1 MDRVWEIKLL
11 LITDGRFSG
20 ATRGFCVGHVSPE
33 AAVGGPIALI
43 QNGDEIEIDAK
54 KGSFSLMLRKIF
66 WKKRRKKSKTK
77 NVNLV
82 QEHYGNFPKVLDL
95 QDMELS
101 RTQEPPKKKK
111 TIQIFNL

>member
-1 MDRVWEIKLL
+1 
-11 LITDGRFSG
+11 
-20 ATRGFCVGHVSPE
+20 
-33 AAVGGPIALI
+33 
-43 QNGDEIEIDAK
+43 
-54 KGSFSLMLRKIF
+54 MLRKIF
-66 WKKRRKKSKTK
+66 WKKGEKISKIK

-111 TIQIFNL
+111 IIQIFKL